1 MSLDLDP
8 ELQRT
13 YLYKYNEC
21 GRGGLDLFDDFK
33 HHRVDSS
40 LNGNDLNFEDRKR
53 QSIFMDDK
61 NKNNQLQHMD
71 TE

>member
-1 MSLDLDP
+1 M
-8 ELQRT
+8 
-13 YLYKYNEC
+13 YKYNEC

-40 LNGNDLNFEDRKR
+40 LNGKDLNFEERKR

-61 NKNNQLQHMD
+61 NKN
-71 TE
+71 